1 MQDNIRRI
9 YDIHKDI
16 IISNY
21 LDSLAQSCNKIIHS
35 DIINIYD
42 LLIRTVDA
50 DGKIFI
56 CGNGG
61 SASTASHFQV
71 DLNNAFSIVRYKRPV
86 FCLTD
91 NISTITAISND
102 YTYDDVF
109 QRQLQY
115 MLKEKDVLITI
126 SGSGNSKNV
135 VKAAEYARKKGNSV
149 VALLGLDGGKL
160 KCIADYVLHVHVDNI
175 QLSEDLHLIVGHL
188 LSKMIR
194 ESCDN

>member
-1 MQDNIRRI
+1 MK
-9 YDIHKDI
+9 KDI
-16 IISNY
+16 IIINY
-21 LDSLAQSCNKIIHS
+21 FDCLSKCCNNIKHSEIIKI
-35 DIINIYD
+35 YE

-71 DLNNAFSIVRYKRPV
+71 DLNNAFSIARDKMPAY
-86 FCLTD
+86 CLTD

-102 YTYDDVF
+102 YKYDDIF

-126 SGSGNSKNV
+126 SGSGNSENV
-135 VKAAEYARKKGNSV
+135 IKAAEYARNKGNSV

-160 KCIADYVLHVHVDNI
+160 KNIADYVLHVNVGSI
-175 QLSEDLHLIVGHL
+175 QISEDVHLMVCHL
-188 LSKMIR
+188 LSKLIR
-194 ESCDN
+194 ESSGI